1 MSRSQLTTK
10 EGKKQA
16 AAAAKRH
23 DELVKKAER
32 ALKTKAV
39 NHKETARGLL
49 QAAIK
54 EQRAPATILLLATLQ
69 YDMNR
74 FADAATSAELVLR
87 SGPGASQQ
95 RDAEALL
102 ARIGGSRK
110 SKEPQTPTS
119 AIDGLLDSVLG
130 GSTPQR
136 RFASDPWAPSTDLPP
151 SQPSTEA
158 LSSVDALFGGA
169 SARTPPQQR
178 SNPFGDEESCGS
190 AAANPFGGES
200 DPTPFDDEEGSEWEG
215 GEVTTLALR
224 PGDDAGEEH
233 IEDPLEVALSS
244 LSKIATRVEELA
256 LAGPE
261 SEGELLQLVRALA
274 KLH

>member
-54 EQRAPATILLLATLQ
+54 EQRAPATILLLANLQ

-130 GSTPQR
+130 GSTPQGR
-136 RFASDPWAPSTDLPP
+136 CASDPWAPSLPP

-178 SNPFGDEESCGS
+178 SNPFG
-190 AAANPFGGES
+190 GES
-200 DPTPFDDEEGSEWEG
+200 DPTPFDEEEGSEWEG
-215 GEVTTLALR
+215 GEGGVTTLALR

>member
-54 EQRAPATILLLATLQ
+54 EQRAPATILLLANLQ

-136 RFASDPWAPSTDLPP
+136 RCASDPWAPSLPP

-190 AAANPFGGES
+190 AASNPFGGES
-200 DPTPFDDEEGSEWEG
+200 DPTPFDEEEGSEWEG
-215 GEVTTLALR
+215 GEGDVTTLALR